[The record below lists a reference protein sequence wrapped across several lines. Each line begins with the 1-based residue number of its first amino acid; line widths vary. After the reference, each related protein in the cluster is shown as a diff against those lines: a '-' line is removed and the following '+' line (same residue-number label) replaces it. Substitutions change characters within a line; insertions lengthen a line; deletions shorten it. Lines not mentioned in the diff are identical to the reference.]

1 MSADQPPP
9 AKDDAEA
16 FRAKFRA
23 SKNIIVIAGAGLSAA
38 SGIPTFR
45 DGGGMWRSL
54 NAQALATPVA
64 FEANPALVWQ
74 FYHYRRTTALS
85 AKPNLAHK
93 ILAKMSIP
101 TELKK
106 VAPQAKS
113 FHLIT
118 QNVDRLGPKSAA
130 SGPKPRRAPP
140 PVFPRSILEMH
151 GRLFD
156 VRCADPSCG
165 HVEEDRSSPLT
176 PALGEAEAGFAC
188 LNDIGRQT
196 TDADAG
202 RQITEIPPSNLPRC
216 RKCGALARPGVVW
229 FGEMPYFLDEINSL
243 VFKADMCLV
252 VGTSATVRP
261 ASTYAY
267 RVHRHGGTIAIFN
280 KEPSEADERADFIF
294 RGGCEEVLPELF
306 KELADEKAVE

>member
-1 MSADQPPP
+1 MSADQSPP

-23 SKNIIVIAGAGLSAA
+23 SKNIIVVAGAGLSAA

-54 NAQALATPVA
+54 NAQELATPVA

-85 AKPNLAHK
+85 AKPNPAHK
-93 ILAKMSIP
+93 ILAKMSVP

-118 QNVDRLGPKSAA
+118 QNVDRLSVQALEELTNG
-130 SGPKPRRAPP
+130 SGPCVRPRRSPP
-140 PVFPRSILEMH
+140 SVFPRSILEMH

-156 VRCADPSCG
+156 VRCTDPSCG
-165 HVEEDRSSPLT
+165 HVEEDRSSPLC
-176 PALGEAEAGFAC
+176 PALGEAEAGF
-188 LNDIGRQT
+188 
-196 TDADAG
+196 TDVTDAG
-202 RQITEIPPSNLPRC
+202 RQITEIPPASLPRC

-267 RVHRHGGTIAIFN
+267 RVHRHGGTVTIFN
-280 KEPSEADERADFIF
+280 REPCEADERADFTF

-306 KELADEKAVE
+306 KELADEKVAE

>member
-9 AKDDAEA
+9 AKDDAAA

-85 AKPNLAHK
+85 AKPNPAHK

-118 QNVDRLGPKSAA
+118 QNVDRLSKPTA
-130 SGPKPRRAPP
+130 SGPLKPRRTSPTI
-140 PVFPRSILEMH
+140 FPRSILEMH

-156 VRCADPSCG
+156 VRCTDPSCG
-165 HVEEDRSSPLT
+165 HVEEDRTSPLCA
-176 PALGEAEAGFAC
+176 ALGEAEAGF
-188 LNDIGRQT
+188 
-196 TDADAG
+196 TDVTDAG
-202 RQITEIPPSNLPRC
+202 RQITEIPPASLPRC
-216 RKCGALARPGVVW
+216 QKCGALARPGVVW

-267 RVHRHGGTIAIFN
+267 RVHRHGGTVAIFN
-280 KEPSEADERADFIF
+280 REPSEADERADFIF

>member
-9 AKDDAEA
+9 AKDDAAA

-54 NAQALATPVA
+54 DAQALATPVA

-85 AKPNLAHK
+85 AKPNPAHK

-118 QNVDRLGPKSAA
+118 QNVDRLSPA
-130 SGPKPRRAPP
+130 STSKPRRSPP
-140 PVFPRSILEMH
+140 SVFPRSILEMH

-156 VRCADPSCG
+156 VRCTDSSCG
-165 HVEEDRSSPLT
+165 HVEEDRSTPLT
-176 PALGEAEAGFAC
+176 PALGAAEAGFSA
-188 LNDIGRQT
+188 T
-196 TDADAG
+196 TDADSG
-202 RQITEIPPSNLPRC
+202 RLLTEIPRADLPRC

-229 FGEMPYFLDEINSL
+229 FGERPYFLDEINGL
-243 VFKADMCLV
+243 VFRADMCLV

-267 RVHRHGGTIAIFN
+267 RVHRHGGTVAIFN
-280 KEPSEADERADFIF
+280 REPSEADERADFRF

-306 KELADEKAVE
+306 KELANQQAA